1 MALKKVTFLGTPQP
15 EKERMGQFI
24 TKVTPFVNYL
34 EPTVIEQ
41 VYKGILR
48 TIVNELRTKG
58 AITLPDF
65 GSYRVIKHK
74 ERKMR
79 NPQTGEMISVPAKN
93 TVKFTPGKDLQF
105 YFYNYK
111 EPMVK

>member
-1 MALKKVTFLGTPQP
+1 MPHKKVTFLGTPQP
-15 EKERMGQFI
+15 DKERMSKFV

-34 EPTVIEQ
+34 EPTLIEQ

-48 TIVNELRTKG
+48 AIVNELRMKG

-65 GSYRVIKHK
+65 GTFTVIKHK
-74 ERKMR
+74 ARKMK
-79 NPQTGEMISVPAKN
+79 NMHTGETIDVPARN
-93 TVKFTPGKDLQF
+93 TVKFTPGKDIQY

-111 EPMVK
+111 EPVVE